1 MIDPL
6 IKQHNDSSDFSFLSD
21 PATTSFPLSTASPFD
36 LQQQQQQ
43 AGASSS
49 NTTAATTT
57 TTATED
63 ATVSI
68 FADPTSLSR
77 KRPRSPSF
85 CNPLDEPAIAR
96 LCNTMDQ
103 PDDTSLMLKDDF
115 MTPAVLDNN
124 SIHTQPKIYSPRP
137 SLRLHMRKGQVD
149 PMKHRLDVN
158 GISRLTLAILRRLG
172 VIMTM
177 NELPT
182 VDISQH
188 DENDSQHLLPT
199 KAMEVITTMILGTSG
214 DKDVSQTGSSQ
225 ISNGDLVAIQ
235 RMVIAALRH
244 KGLSI
249 NTIFPIQIVSANAIP
264 EPSNTATLPSSLD
277 YIDLSQVRYEL
288 SSQVTRLF
296 LRLYRFILNMLL
308 ATPDCWP
315 FVQPVPE
322 SAVLYH
328 QEVKHPM
335 DLSTVERKAW
345 KGAYTTF
352 SKFEQDILL
361 IWQNA
366 KSFHKNTGT
375 IPKHAEKLDELFKK
389 IVRHLKKQIL

>member
-57 TTATED
+57 TTTTTED

-124 SIHTQPKIYSPRP
+124 SIHTQPRIYSPRP

-296 LRLYRFILNMLL
+296 YAYIASFSTCYWQHLIVGLLFNLYLNLQSCITKKSSILWIYPLSKERHGKALIRLFQSLSKTSFLFGRMQSPFTRTLAPFPSMLKSWMSCSKRLYAI
-308 ATPDCWP
+308 
-315 FVQPVPE
+315 
-322 SAVLYH
+322 
-328 QEVKHPM
+328 
-335 DLSTVERKAW
+335 
-345 KGAYTTF
+345 
-352 SKFEQDILL
+352 
-361 IWQNA
+361 
-366 KSFHKNTGT
+366 
-375 IPKHAEKLDELFKK
+375 
-389 IVRHLKKQIL
+389 